1 MMFTVRLSYECEELM
16 PDLDDPRK
24 QAMIRV
30 QYPCRFTIKDNN
42 ILSAI
47 DEALRMVR
55 YENPPY
61 TLIHVSASKENQE

>member
-30 QYPCRFTIKDNN
+30 QYHACSQSKTIIYCR
-42 ILSAI
+42 
-47 DEALRMVR
+47 
-55 YENPPY
+55 
-61 TLIHVSASKENQE
+61 Q

>member
-1 MMFTVRLSYECEELM
+1 ML
-16 PDLDDPRK
+16 DLDDPRK
-24 QAMIRV
+24 QAMTRI
-30 QYPCRFTIKDNN
+30 QYPCMFTIKDNN

-55 YENPPY
+55 YENPPF

>member
-1 MMFTVRLSYECEELM
+1 
-16 PDLDDPRK
+16 
-24 QAMIRV
+24 MIRV
-30 QYPCRFTIKDNN
+30 QYPCMFTIKDNN

>member
-16 PDLDDPRK
+16 PDL
-24 QAMIRV
+24 
-30 QYPCRFTIKDNN
+30 
-42 ILSAI
+42 